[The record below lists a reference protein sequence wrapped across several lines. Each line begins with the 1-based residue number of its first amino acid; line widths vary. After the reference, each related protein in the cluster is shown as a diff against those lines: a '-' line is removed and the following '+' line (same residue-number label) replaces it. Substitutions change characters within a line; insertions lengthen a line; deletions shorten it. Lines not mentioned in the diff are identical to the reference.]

1 MGVNEIGSYQGGEV
15 GNLASENV
23 ENCRDQ
29 KKESGFGDPSYRR
42 ANIVGI
48 RRSLLQERA
57 LTNFGVSYTLKTMKT
72 ATTHRTR
79 GIIVGIT
86 GGIACGKTTVSDLLA
101 EKGAIPI
108 NADEIGHQLL
118 KADSPVIGELM
129 DAFGQDILDESG
141 DVSRKKLGAIVFND
155 KAAREQLN
163 SILHPLIIER
173 SRGHARQLVTEDPTC
188 IVLLDAPL
196 LIEAGAYDTVD
207 LIVVVTASSETQ
219 LRRTLERSVAQ
230 GRPLTET
237 EVQARIDAQMPVT
250 EKVKYADVVIENE
263 GTLEE
268 LHRQVDALW
277 EKLQK

>member
-1 MGVNEIGSYQGGEV
+1 M
-15 GNLASENV
+15 
-23 ENCRDQ
+23 
-29 KKESGFGDPSYRR
+29 
-42 ANIVGI
+42 
-48 RRSLLQERA
+48 
-57 LTNFGVSYTLKTMKT
+57 TNFGVWYTLSSMET
-72 ATTHRTR
+72 ATHRAR

-86 GGIACGKTTVSDLLA
+86 GGIACGKTTVSDMLA

-118 KADSPVIGELM
+118 KADSPVIAELT
-129 DAFGQDILDESG
+129 DTFGQDILDPSG

-155 KAAREQLN
+155 KSARERLN

-173 SRGHARQLVTEDPTC
+173 SRGEARRLVKEDPTC
-188 IVLLDAPL
+188 VVLLDAPL

-237 EVQARIDAQMPVT
+237 EVQARIDSQMPVT

-263 GTLEE
+263 GTLEA
-268 LHRQVDALW
+268 LHRQVGCALGAAS
-277 EKLQK
+277 EQTLIPENIDRTRLHNTVDL

>member
-1 MGVNEIGSYQGGEV
+1 MVAEAAVGVNRNWCGWMCKYF
-15 GNLASENV
+15 V
-23 ENCRDQ
+23 ESCRYHPYGVLCWR
-29 KKESGFGDPSYRR
+29 SNALYRDITPTGLKR
-42 ANIVGI
+42 K
-48 RRSLLQERA
+48 
-57 LTNFGVSYTLKTMKT
+57 LTNFNVWYTLNSMKT
-72 ATTHRTR
+72 ETTHRAR

-118 KADSPVIGELM
+118 KADSPVIGELT
-129 DAFGQDILDESG
+129 DVFGQDILDASG
-141 DVSRKKLGAIVFND
+141 DVSRKKLGAIVFKD
-155 KAAREQLN
+155 KAARERLN

-173 SRGHARQLVTEDPTC
+173 SRGQARQLVAEDPTRV
-188 IVLLDAPL
+188 VLLDAPL

-230 GRPLTET
+230 GRRLTES
-237 EVQARIDAQMPVT
+237 EAQARIDSQMPVT
-250 EKVKYADVVIENE
+250 EKVKYADVVIEND
-263 GTLEE
+263 GTLEA

-277 EKLQK
+277 EKLQKYQP

>member
-1 MGVNEIGSYQGGEV
+1 ME
-15 GNLASENV
+15 
-23 ENCRDQ
+23 
-29 KKESGFGDPSYRR
+29 
-42 ANIVGI
+42 
-48 RRSLLQERA
+48 
-57 LTNFGVSYTLKTMKT
+57 T
-72 ATTHRTR
+72 ATTDRAR
-79 GIIVGIT
+79 GTIVGIT

-118 KADSPVIGELM
+118 KVDSPAIDELIKT
-129 DAFGQDILDESG
+129 FGQDIVEESG
-141 DVSRKKLGAIVFND
+141 DVSRKKLGAIVFKD
-155 KAAREQLN
+155 KAARERLN

-207 LIVVVTASSETQ
+207 LIVVVAASPETQ

-237 EVQARIDAQMPVT
+237 EVQARIDAQMPIS

-263 GTLEE
+263 GTLEA
-268 LHRQVDALW
+268 LHRQVNELW
-277 EKLQK
+277 ERLQQHSE

>member
-1 MGVNEIGSYQGGEV
+1 MSIEIGRTIHIDKFQRV
-15 GNLASENV
+15 
-23 ENCRDQ
+23 
-29 KKESGFGDPSYRR
+29 
-42 ANIVGI
+42 I
-48 RRSLLQERA
+48 
-57 LTNFGVSYTLKTMKT
+57 YTHTMKT
-72 ATTHRTR
+72 ETTDRAR

-86 GGIACGKTTVSDLLA
+86 GGIACGKTTASDLLA

-118 KADSPVIGELM
+118 KADSPVIGELTE
-129 DAFGQDILDESG
+129 AFGQDILDASG

-155 KAAREQLN
+155 KAARERLN
-163 SILHPLIIER
+163 GILHPLIIER
-173 SRGHARQLVTEDPTC
+173 SRGQARHLVTEDPMC
-188 IVLLDAPL
+188 VVLLDAPL

-219 LRRTLERSVAQ
+219 LRRTLERSIAQ
-230 GRPLTET
+230 GRPLTES
-237 EVQARIDAQMPVT
+237 EVQARIDSQMPVT

-277 EKLQK
+277 EQLQSRTNPKEY